1 MSAHPDV
8 IADLDRLGLDYV
20 EMDCD
25 PALADTAQFCEAYG
39 IALEESAN
47 AILVASKKPEGHHA
61 VCVALAHTRLDVN
74 GTVRRKLGVRK
85 LSFAPADLT
94 RELTGQ
100 EIGGVTIFGLPEG
113 LPVWLDARI
122 LGCARIIVGA
132 GSRSAKISLDPSQLV
147 GLEGYEFVDDLAVDI
162 PSTSPAKRPDPVLP
176 DPTPRDRLWSLAA
189 SQGLF
194 RGDLVEA
201 GPDQLAHQRLG
212 QWPVDGELQGARR
225 RHGAPVG
232 DPGHLPDDVAAVREV
247 GAVVLEAVETGDGH
261 AVHLEARHVVADAL
275 LGVGQQVAQRC
286 SQCRQRV
293 ALGLRERRQV
303 CTDRVVGTVH
313 SPVLLRRRLASVGGG
328 VDGACAVRLRA

>member
-8 IADLDRLGLDYV
+8 IADLERLGLDYE

-61 VCVALAHTRLDVN
+61 VCVVLAHTRLDVN

-122 LGCARIIVGA
+122 LDCARIIVGA

-147 GLEGYEFVDDLAVDI
+147 GLAGYEFVDDLAVE
-162 PSTSPAKRPDPVLP
+162 
-176 DPTPRDRLWSLAA
+176 LA
-189 SQGLF
+189 
-194 RGDLVEA
+194 
-201 GPDQLAHQRLG
+201 DQ
-212 QWPVDGELQGARR
+212 
-225 RHGAPVG
+225 AP
-232 DPGHLPDDVAAVREV
+232 
-247 GAVVLEAVETGDGH
+247 
-261 AVHLEARHVVADAL
+261 
-275 LGVGQQVAQRC
+275 
-286 SQCRQRV
+286 
-293 ALGLRERRQV
+293 
-303 CTDRVVGTVH
+303 
-313 SPVLLRRRLASVGGG
+313 
-328 VDGACAVRLRA
+328 